1 MQRKNMILK
10 QKSIRK
16 TFTLPNNIVS
26 ELEEFVKDNNLKQSQ
41 VIANALNEYFQRHK
55 IIRKLQ
61 KRKKAL
67 ENIVGIANGKLVN
80 VSYKDIL
87 KEKSQNE

>member
-55 IIRKLQ
+55 IMRKLQ

-67 ENIVGIANGKLVN
+67 ENIVGIANGKLEN
-80 VSYKDIL
+80 ISYKDIL

>member
-1 MQRKNMILK
+1 MIVK